1 MRSAHSSPLFRS
13 LPAWL
18 LMNRMAAST
27 IIAVALLSACGDKDA
42 AQAGPGAG
50 AKMPPPE
57 VGVITTRFESVAL
70 QTELPA
76 RAEPVRTAQVRA
88 RVNGVV
94 LKRLFTEGSEVKEG
108 QSLFQ
113 IDPAPYQAQVA
124 AEQAYL
130 GRAQATLTQAAAQAE
145 RYKALVEANAISKQ
159 EYTNAVAAQ
168 KHAEASVAAARA
180 QVRIAQINSGYAR
193 VNAPI
198 SGRIGRALV
207 TEGALVS
214 ATEGTE
220 LALIQQTNNI
230 YLNITQSA
238 SELQRLRKQAATNGA
253 AKGLPVTVM
262 LDDDTELPTRGRLLF
277 SDVAVDPGTGQ
288 VTLRATVPNPDNAL
302 LPGQYVRVRLA
313 QAQLPNG
320 IIVPQRAVTRGG
332 AHGDTLMVVGPDNKP
347 APRTVKIASQQG
359 SSWIVTEGLKEGER
373 VVVDG
378 FQKLKMLPP
387 GTPVKAVP
395 WAAATQAAV
404 AAPAA
409 AAVPAPATTNAA
421 QTAGATARQMPAS
434 APSGST
440 VGAAPAAASTRN

>member
-1 MRSAHSSPLFRS
+1 MRSAHSSHLS
-13 LPAWL
+13 LTRIAACT
-18 LMNRMAAST
+18 LM
-27 IIAVALLSACGDKDA
+27 AVTLLSACGKKDA

-50 AKMPPPE
+50 GQMPAPE
-57 VGVITTRFESVAL
+57 VGVVTTRFETVAL

-113 IDPAPYQAQVA
+113 IDPAPYQAQLA
-124 AEQAYL
+124 AAQADL

-145 RYKALVEANAISKQ
+145 RYKPLVEANAISKQ

-168 KHAEASVAAARA
+168 KQAEAAVAASRA
-180 QVRIAQINSGYAR
+180 QVRIAQINSGYAS

-214 ATEGTE
+214 ATEGTQ
-220 LALIQQTNNI
+220 LALIQQTSSM

-238 SELQRLRKQAATNGA
+238 TELQRLRKQAANGNGL
-253 AKGLPVTVM
+253 AKDMPVTVL
-262 LDDDTELPTRGRLLF
+262 LDDGTELATKGRLLF
-277 SDVAVDPGTGQ
+277 SDVTVDPGTGQ

-302 LPGQYVRVRLA
+302 LPGQYVRVRVA
-313 QAQLPNG
+313 QSQVPNG
-320 IIVPQRAVTRGG
+320 IVVPQQAVTRGG
-332 AHGDTLMVVGPDNKP
+332 AQGDTLMVVGADNKP
-347 APRTVKIASQQG
+347 TPRTVKIASGQG
-359 SSWIVTEGLKEGER
+359 SNWVVTEGLKEGER
-373 VVVDG
+373 VMVDG
-378 FQKLKMLPP
+378 FQKLQMLPP

-395 WAAATQAAV
+395 WQPRAEATA

-409 AAVPAPATTNAA
+409 APAAPAGGQN
-421 QTAGATARQMPAS
+421 ATANAGQAAANNARQLPAS

-440 VGAAPAAASTRN
+440 AGAAPAAASTAR

>member
-1 MRSAHSSPLFRS
+1 MRSAHSSHS
-13 LPAWL
+13 LTRIAAAT
-18 LMNRMAAST
+18 LM
-27 IIAVALLSACGDKDA
+27 AVALLSACGKKDA

-50 AKMPPPE
+50 GQMPAPE
-57 VGVITTRFESVAL
+57 VGVVTTKFEPVAL

-76 RAEPVRTAQVRA
+76 RAEPVRVAQVRA

-108 QSLFQ
+108 QSLYQ
-113 IDPAPYQAQVA
+113 IDPAPYQAQLA
-124 AEQAYL
+124 AAQADL
-130 GRAQATLTQAAAQAE
+130 GRAQATLTQASAQAE
-145 RYKALVEANAISKQ
+145 RYKPLVEANAISKQ

-168 KHAEASVAAARA
+168 KQAEAAVAASRA
-180 QVRIAQINSGYAR
+180 QVRIAQINSGYAS

-220 LALIQQTNNI
+220 LALIQQTSTM

-238 SELQRLRKQAATNGA
+238 TELQRLRKQAGNGNGL
-253 AKGLPVTVM
+253 AKDMPVTVL
-262 LDDDTELPTRGRLLF
+262 LDDGTELPTRGKLLF
-277 SDVAVDPGTGQ
+277 SDVTVDPGTGQ

-302 LPGQYVRVRLA
+302 LPGQYVRVRVA
-313 QAQLPNG
+313 QSQVPNG
-320 IIVPQRAVTRGG
+320 IVVPQQAVTRGG
-332 AHGDTLMVVGPDNKP
+332 AQGDTLMVVGADNKP
-347 APRTVKIASQQG
+347 APRTVKIASGQG
-359 SSWIVTEGLKEGER
+359 SNWIVTEGLKEGER
-373 VVVDG
+373 VMVDG
-378 FQKLKMLPP
+378 FQKLQMLPP

-395 WAAATQAAV
+395 WQPRAQATAA

-409 AAVPAPATTNAA
+409 PAGGEN
-421 QTAGATARQMPAS
+421 ATANAGQAAANNARQLPAS

-440 VGAAPAAASTRN
+440 AGAAPAAASTAR